1 MADLATLLES
11 EANAEVEA
19 ILSEARSKADVIVQN
34 ANEQAKSLVDSRRR
48 TLEAELV
55 AAQVRAKSAA
65 DLDAASQRL
74 NANHVATEQ
83 SFNQAETE
91 LRNFTKS
98 GEYKNVLEK
107 LIREVQGA
115 LSNISK
121 LEVHPDDVAVATE
134 AAKSLGLSVP
144 VSANGDIETGVRAVA
159 EGGQSSI
166 TNTLLGRL
174 SRARDGL
181 LSEVARTL
189 TGN

>member
-34 ANEQAKSLVDSRRR
+34 ANEQAKSLLDSRRR

-134 AAKSLGLSVP
+134 AAKNAGLNVAIT
-144 VSANGDIETGVRAVA
+144 ANSDVETGVRAVA

-174 SRARDGL
+174 GRARDGL

>member
-19 ILSEARSKADVIVQN
+19 ILSEARSKADAIVQS
-34 ANEQAKSLVDSRRR
+34 ATEQAGSLVDLRRR
-48 TLEAELV
+48 TLETELV
-55 AAQVRAKSAA
+55 AAQVRARSAA
-65 DLDAASQRL
+65 DLDSASQRL

-83 SFNQAETE
+83 SFTQAETE

-107 LIREVQGA
+107 LMTEVKGA
-115 LSNISK
+115 IANISK

-134 AAKSLGLSVP
+134 AAKNAGLNVP
-144 VSANGDIETGVRAVA
+144 VTANREIATGVRAVA
-159 EGGQSSI
+159 SGGQSSI

-181 LSEVARTL
+181 LSDVARVL
-189 TGN
+189 AGN

>member
-19 ILSEARSKADVIVQN
+19 ILSEARSKADAIVQS
-34 ANEQAKSLVDSRRR
+34 ATEQAGSLVDLRRR
-48 TLEAELV
+48 TLETELV
-55 AAQVRAKSAA
+55 AAQVRARSAA
-65 DLDAASQRL
+65 DLDSASQRL

-83 SFNQAETE
+83 SFTQAETE

-107 LIREVQGA
+107 LMTEVKGA
-115 LSNISK
+115 IANISK

-134 AAKSLGLSVP
+134 AAKNAGLNVP
-144 VSANGDIETGVRAVA
+144 VTANSEIATGVRAVA

-181 LSEVARTL
+181 LSDVARVL
-189 TGN
+189 AGN

>member
-19 ILSEARSKADVIVQN
+19 ILSEARSKADAIVQS
-34 ANEQAKSLVDSRRR
+34 ATEQAKSLVESRRR
-48 TLEAELV
+48 TLETELV
-55 AAQVRAKSAA
+55 AAQVRARSAA
-65 DLDAASQRL
+65 DLDSASQRL

-83 SFNQAETE
+83 SFHQAETE

-107 LIREVQGA
+107 LMTEVKGA
-115 LSNISK
+115 ITNISK

-134 AAKSLGLSVP
+134 AAKNAGLNVP
-144 VSANGDIETGVRAVA
+144 VSGNAEIATGVRAVA

-181 LSEVARTL
+181 LSDVARVL
-189 TGN
+189 AGN

>member
-19 ILSEARSKADVIVQN
+19 ILSEARSKADVIVQG

-48 TLEAELV
+48 TLETELV

-115 LSNISK
+115 LQNISK
-121 LEVHPDDVAVATE
+121 LEVHPDDVAVASE
-134 AAKSLGLSVP
+134 AAKNAGLNVAI
-144 VSANGDIETGVRAVA
+144 SANSDVETGVRAVA

-174 SRARDGL
+174 GRARDGL

>member
-19 ILSEARSKADVIVQN
+19 ILSEARSKADAIVQS
-34 ANEQAKSLVDSRRR
+34 ATEQAGSLVDLRRR
-48 TLEAELV
+48 TLETELV
-55 AAQVRAKSAA
+55 AAQVRARSAA
-65 DLDAASQRL
+65 DLDSASQRL

-83 SFNQAETE
+83 SFTQAEIE

-107 LIREVQGA
+107 LMTEVKGA
-115 LSNISK
+115 IANISK

-134 AAKSLGLSVP
+134 AAKNAGLNVP
-144 VSANGDIETGVRAVA
+144 VTANSEIATGVRAVA

-181 LSEVARTL
+181 LSDVARVL
-189 TGN
+189 AGN

>member
-34 ANEQAKSLVDSRRR
+34 AVEQAKSLVDSRRR

-91 LRNFTKS
+91 LRSFTKS

-134 AAKSLGLSVP
+134 AAKNAGLNVAIT
-144 VSANGDIETGVRAVA
+144 ANSDVETGVRAVA

-174 SRARDGL
+174 GRARDGL

>member
-107 LIREVQGA
+107 LMREVQGA
-115 LSNISK
+115 ISNISK

-134 AAKSLGLSVP
+134 AAKNAGLN
-144 VSANGDIETGVRAVA
+144 VSITANSDVETGVRAIA